1 MSNEYISKAFG
12 HSDANSEQSKESF
25 AYVMKKLGLAGKTI
39 GEPLAKYYEKYKLNL
54 VENISDEDL
63 FERVNFIKSISE
75 IFQVKVETFNEE
87 RLLLIEEFLKFY
99 AKDDLSKVSKEE
111 AYKLQV
117 IEEGAGGLTHWEK
130 LKNIYEFSR
139 DLSLVTRAQLESFKE
154 IVKSLGI
161 SRDKDDSK
169 GELEKAELVLKALKF
184 NEASSIEDDS
194 GLKVKYLINKFK
206 INLRED
212 LRLEIK
218 EKIGVMNKLG
228 FERTSFEGIK
238 SIIKFMES
246 NTYIF
251 DKVETIDDIEKIK
264 EVIEKLGIRECEET
278 DLGILMNSLKYL
290 DIKDK
295 EELLKNIENIENIQ
309 KNVKEISGSGICG
322 LSARGLQEFDKVIE
336 VFAKKGIKDIDRD
349 SINKI
354 KYFFKELGE
363 KIGDIDQLRASNIFY
378 ALAEVSVDLVKSSEQ
393 EISKAINLI
402 RVAGLD
408 VNYITSSN
416 IANAKKLLE
425 RLGGDSDKTKKIIK
439 AFANKVA
446 TLGEKEIEK
455 LEELIKLAN
464 IQDLKEL
471 DESKIEIL
479 EHVIKELNMDIG
491 ISNYGDVVNVVKM
504 LKEELKIELVSTSW
518 TGAITEAAKSMFMD
532 KKKQITGEIRRI
544 EDKYKVFG
552 YKNIK
557 ELASSQAL
565 EKIKKV
571 SEKFQKEATGNQD
584 LEKINN
590 VFSKF
595 NFQFKDIY
603 IDDFDRYLET
613 FKTLGINPYNTS
625 DKELENMR
633 KVAESLEIKIGGLGN
648 ETAEIYKD
656 LLKCLGVNIVNL
668 DQEGL
673 SDIRVSAKNMG
684 YSGISILRK
693 DIVDKLKIFGICDFQ
708 TFKGN
713 VEILGINSATISSDG
728 VTKNYQKLTAA
739 IGGKYGVDNI
749 HMTIGRILEAINRK
763 YISLKDDEVDNMLV
777 SLNGITGYSGKNIEF
792 YGKVLSDCKIDFFSQ
807 IKRKAISKMV
817 EVSKKIEEKLYCDNH
832 ASEEKCKDIGVDYY
846 TNDEIKEVCALNN
859 VEHEEL

>member
-1 MSNEYISKAFG
+1 MTNEYIDKAFG
-12 HSDANSEQSKESF
+12 QSDANSEQSKESF

-63 FERVNFIKSISE
+63 FERVNFIKSVSE
-75 IFQVKVETFNEE
+75 IFQVKVETFSEE
-87 RLLLIEEFLKFY
+87 RLSLIEEFFKYY
-99 AKDDLSKVSKEE
+99 AKEDLSKVSKEE
-111 AYKLQV
+111 VYKLQ
-117 IEEGAGGLTHWEK
+117 IIKDGAGGLENWNK
-130 LKNIYEFSR
+130 LRNIYEFSR

-206 INLRED
+206 INIRED

-278 DLGILMNSLKYL
+278 DIGILMNSLKYL

-322 LSARGLQEFDKVIE
+322 LSARGLQEFDKVIQ
-336 VFAKKGIKDIDRD
+336 VFAKKSIRDIDRD

-354 KYFFKELGE
+354 KYFFKELGQ

-439 AFANKVA
+439 AFANKVV
-446 TLGEKEIEK
+446 TFGEKEIEK
-455 LEELIKLAN
+455 LEELIKLVN
-464 IQDLKEL
+464 IQDLKVL

-532 KKKQITGEIRRI
+532 KKKQITEEITRI
-544 EDKYKVFG
+544 ESKYKVLG
-552 YKNIK
+552 YENIK
-557 ELASSQAL
+557 KLASSSAL
-565 EKIKKV
+565 EKIKRV
-571 SEKFQKEATGNQD
+571 SEKFQKKVSEKED

-590 VFSKF
+590 LFSKF
-595 NFQFKDIY
+595 TYRLKDLHINE
-603 IDDFDRYLET
+603 FDRFLDVFES
-613 FKTLGINPYNTS
+613 LDISPYKTS

-633 KVAESLEIKIGGLGN
+633 KVAESLEIKIGGLGH

-656 LLKCLGVNIVNL
+656 FLKCLGVDTENL

-673 SDIRVSAKNMG
+673 SDIRVSVKNMG

-693 DIVDKLKIFGICDFQ
+693 DIIDKLKVFGICDFQ

-713 VEILGINSATISSDG
+713 VEILGINSATISSYG

-739 IGGKYGVDNI
+739 IGGKDGVDNI
-749 HMTIGRILEAINRK
+749 HMTIGIILEAINRK
-763 YISLKDDEVDNMLV
+763 YISLKDDEVD
-777 SLNGITGYSGKNIEF
+777 
-792 YGKVLSDCKIDFFSQ
+792 
-807 IKRKAISKMV
+807 IKPRLK
-817 EVSKKIEEKLYCDNH
+817 
-832 ASEEKCKDIGVDYY
+832 
-846 TNDEIKEVCALNN
+846 
-859 VEHEEL
+859 